1 MVIEWIT
8 TVNTRRPLVCFHSCR
23 RGSAAVEFA
32 FVGPM
37 LILLL
42 MGMVVYGGWFWLAQ
56 SVQSVATESARA
68 AVGGL
73 DDAERQAMAEAFFG
87 DIIDDTTGLDPA
99 KATVTVQA
107 DADVIRVQVTYDASD
122 HPVMAMAGLVPSPS
136 ATIQRQAI
144 VRIGGY

>member
-1 MVIEWIT
+1 MAVACLK
-8 TVNTRRPLVCFHSCR
+8 TRRA
-23 RGSAAVEFA
+23 GSAAIEFA
-32 FVGPM
+32 IVGPL
-37 LILLL
+37 LIVIL
-42 MGMVVYGGWFWLAQ
+42 MGMVIYGGWFWLAQ
-56 SVQSVATESARA
+56 SVQSVASESARA

-87 DIIDDTTGLDPA
+87 DIIDDTTGLNPA
-99 KATVTVQA
+99 KASVTVQS

-122 HPVMAMAGLVPSPS
+122 HPVMAMAGLIPSPS